1 MTSSRL
7 RATAP
12 TSNSLACRNPPSLWK
27 SRRQRAPRARA
38 TLSRFLLH
46 TTMELSQAAARALTR
61 CRPLSLY
68 SSPLYRAQLSPFAI
82 RSFTTTRLLRQDQPD
97 AFIRQLRQEEKETRS
112 HDISATAGEDAA
124 STPAPAQQR
133 NETPSMVDLMDSA
146 LDGTKGVP
154 NVSEQRTSRF
164 ATPSAQ
170 EKSRVKPMDS
180 MEDFLTSLRPSNRS
194 SNSLN
199 GGYRAEIRPVKS
211 LDFTPSPTLGKTV
224 QVKNGGDVGRAFRE
238 VEQLCGRNRVR
249 QDFNKQRFHERPGLK
264 RKRLHSERWRR
275 RFKEAFRGTVK
286 MVNQMRKQ
294 GW

>member
-1 MTSSRL
+1 
-7 RATAP
+7 
-12 TSNSLACRNPPSLWK
+12 
-27 SRRQRAPRARA
+27 
-38 TLSRFLLH
+38 
-46 TTMELSQAAARALTR
+46 MELSQAAARALTR

-68 SSPLYRAQLSPFAI
+68 SSPLYRNQLSPFAI
-82 RSFTTTRLLRQDQPD
+82 RSFTTTRLLRQDQPE
-97 AFIRQLRQEEKETRS
+97 AFIRQLKQEEKGIRS
-112 HDISATAGEDAA
+112 HDISAAPREDAA
-124 STPAPAQQR
+124 STPTPAPAQER
-133 NETPSMVDLMDSA
+133 NETPSMVDLMDSV
-146 LDGTKGVP
+146 LDGDKGVP

-170 EKSRVKPMDS
+170 EKNRVKPMDS

-194 SNSLN
+194 SNSL
-199 GGYRAEIRPVKS
+199 GSFYKPEIRPVKE
-211 LDFTPSPTLGKTV
+211 LDFTPGPTLGKTV
-224 QVKNGGDVGRAFRE
+224 QVRNGGDVGRAFRE

-286 MVNQMRKQ
+286 MVNKMRKQ

>member
-1 MTSSRL
+1 
-7 RATAP
+7 
-12 TSNSLACRNPPSLWK
+12 
-27 SRRQRAPRARA
+27 
-38 TLSRFLLH
+38 
-46 TTMELSQAAARALTR
+46 MELSQAAARALTR

-68 SSPLYRAQLSPFAI
+68 SSPLYRTQLSPFAI

-97 AFIRQLRQEEKETRS
+97 AFIRQLKQEEKETRS
-112 HDISATAGEDAA
+112 HDVSATPGEDAA

-133 NETPSMVDLMDSA
+133 NETSSMVDLLDSA
-146 LDGTKGVP
+146 LDGDKGVP
-154 NVSEQRTSRF
+154 NVAEQRTSRF

-170 EKSRVKPMDS
+170 EKNRVKPMDS
-180 MEDFLTSLRPSNRS
+180 MEDFLTSLRPGNRS

-199 GGYRAEIRPVKS
+199 TLYRPEIRPVKS

-224 QVKNGGDVGRAFRE
+224 QVRNGGDVGRAFRE

-249 QDFNKQRFHERPGLK
+249 QDFNKQRFHERAGLK

-286 MVNQMRKQ
+286 MVNKMRKQ

>member
-1 MTSSRL
+1 
-7 RATAP
+7 
-12 TSNSLACRNPPSLWK
+12 
-27 SRRQRAPRARA
+27 
-38 TLSRFLLH
+38 
-46 TTMELSQAAARALTR
+46 MELSQAAARTLMR

-68 SSPLYRAQLSPFAI
+68 SSPLYRTQLSPFAI
-82 RSFTTTRLLRQDQPD
+82 RSFTTTRLLRQDQPE
-97 AFIRQLRQEEKETRS
+97 AFISQIKQEEKETRS
-112 HDISATAGEDAA
+112 HDISATAGEDSA
-124 STPAPAQQR
+124 STPTPAPAQQR
-133 NETPSMVDLMDSA
+133 NETPSMVDLMDRA
-146 LDGTKGVP
+146 LDGDKGVP
-154 NVSEQRTSRF
+154 TVTEQRTSRF
-164 ATPSAQ
+164 PTPSAQ

-199 GGYRAEIRPVKS
+199 SLYRPEIRPVRS

-249 QDFNKQRFHERPGLK
+249 ADFNKQRFHERAGLK

-286 MVNQMRKQ
+286 MVNKMRKQ

>member
-1 MTSSRL
+1 
-7 RATAP
+7 
-12 TSNSLACRNPPSLWK
+12 
-27 SRRQRAPRARA
+27 
-38 TLSRFLLH
+38 
-46 TTMELSQAAARALTR
+46 MELSQAAARTLTR

-68 SSPLYRAQLSPFAI
+68 PSPLYRTQLSPFAI

-124 STPAPAQQR
+124 PTPAPAQQR
-133 NETPSMVDLMDSA
+133 NETSSMVDLMDSA
-146 LDGTKGVP
+146 LDGSKGVP
-154 NVSEQRTSRF
+154 GVSEQRTSRF
-164 ATPSAQ
+164 ATPTAQ
-170 EKSRVKPMDS
+170 EKNRVKPMDS
-180 MEDFLTSLRPSNRS
+180 MEDFLTSLRPGNRS
-194 SNSLN
+194 SGSLNSL
-199 GGYRAEIRPVKS
+199 YKPEIKPVKS

-238 VEQLCGRNRVR
+238 VEQLCARNRVR

>member
-1 MTSSRL
+1 
-7 RATAP
+7 
-12 TSNSLACRNPPSLWK
+12 
-27 SRRQRAPRARA
+27 
-38 TLSRFLLH
+38 
-46 TTMELSQAAARALTR
+46 MELSQAAARALTR

-68 SSPLYRAQLSPFAI
+68 SSPLYRTQLSPFAI

-97 AFIRQLRQEEKETRS
+97 DFIRQLRQEEKETRS
-112 HDISATAGEDAA
+112 HDIHAAAGEDAA
-124 STPAPAQQR
+124 PTPAPAQQR
-133 NETPSMVDLMDSA
+133 NETSSMVDLMDSA
-146 LDGTKGVP
+146 LDGSKGVP
-154 NVSEQRTSRF
+154 GVSEQRTSRF

-170 EKSRVKPMDS
+170 DKNRVKPMDS
-180 MEDFLTSLRPSNRS
+180 MEDFLTSLRPGNRS

-199 GGYRAEIRPVKS
+199 SLYRPEIRPVKN

-224 QVKNGGDVGRAFRE
+224 QVKMGGDVGRAFRE
-238 VEQLCGRNRVR
+238 VEQLCARNRVR